1 MGRVG
6 AVCMLVVAARGTA
19 RRRLRTKQ
27 GSASCKKETSGPT
40 CNAHCITRFPLLCEE
55 NALPCC
61 RPGIEATSLVG
72 GSMLW
77 DAAAP
82 HDTDTCTK
90 NRVAIPLTHNSNRTS
105 RIHEILGAPVLA
117 KNSNCHVAAGAW
129 LGDGVPWPCGRPD
142 TDDL

>member
-1 MGRVG
+1 
-6 AVCMLVVAARGTA
+6 MLIVAARGTA

-40 CNAHCITRFPLLCEE
+40 CNAHCITHVPLLCEE

-105 RIHEILGAPVLA
+105 RIHEILGAPVRG